1 MKTKNAFTLIE
12 LLVVIAVIAVLMAI
26 LMPCL
31 QLARKKAAAS
41 YCMANAKTIAVAWY
55 FYQSANDGR
64 ICSAN
69 PGSEYGWVRNP
80 RNRAGTSL
88 GNRDI
93 VEDEDEFR
101 GIRAGKLY
109 PYIKDVAVYNCPMD
123 KRISVRGTNV
133 FRTYSIPS
141 CLFAFTSPSH
151 NMYRKQIIKFDQIR
165 RPAAK
170 YMLVEEADM
179 REFNSG
185 PWSFGSR
192 EHGHN
197 PEKWWD
203 PLAIWHGQSSII
215 GFCDG
220 HAEVHIWR
228 DKFTKLRIEKIIRE
242 NTTNYGTAAPP
253 SDQRTDIEY
262 MAKGWPYY
270 KN

>member
-1 MKTKNAFTLIE
+1 MRRQNAFTLIE

-26 LMPCL
+26 LMPSL
-31 QLARKKAAAS
+31 QLARRKAMAS
-41 YCMANAKTIAVAWY
+41 FCMGNAKTIAYAWF
-55 FYQSANDGR
+55 FYQSDADGR

-80 RNRAGTSL
+80 ETAAGQNL
-88 GNRDI
+88 GNRDV
-93 VEDEDEFR
+93 VEDEDEWR
-101 GIRAGKLY
+101 GIRKGKLF
-109 PYIKDVAVYNCPMD
+109 PFIKDEKVFHCPAD
-123 KRISVRGTNV
+123 KRISVMGTNV

-141 CLFAFTSPSH
+141 CLYAFTAPG
-151 NMYRKQIIKFDQIR
+151 NAMYRKQIIKFDQIK

-179 REFNSG
+179 REYNSG
-185 PWSFGSR
+185 PWSFGSK

-203 PLAIWHGQSSII
+203 PLAIWHGRSSII

-228 DKFTKLRIEKIIRE
+228 DKFTRERVDKIIRE
-242 NTTNYGTAAPP
+242 NTTNYGTQAPP
-253 SDQRTDIEY
+253 PDQIIDMRY
-262 MAKGWPYY
+262 MVQGWAYY
-270 KN
+270 D